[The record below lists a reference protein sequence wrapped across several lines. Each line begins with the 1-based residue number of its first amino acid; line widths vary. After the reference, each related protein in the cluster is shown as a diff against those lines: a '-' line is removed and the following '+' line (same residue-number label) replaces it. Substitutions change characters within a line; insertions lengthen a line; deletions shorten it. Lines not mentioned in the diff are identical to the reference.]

1 MTRPGTSGR
10 TRRLFGATEM
20 IVNEQSFMK
29 SLFHGVIAEEM
40 IFPFPEMPSEDR
52 ENTAMILE
60 SVRKFFAA
68 NVDSAKIDREH
79 QIPPEV
85 LEGAKGLGLYG
96 LQIPTEY
103 DGIGLSNTAYARV
116 MQEVG
121 ALDPSI
127 AVTLGAHQSIGLKAI
142 LLFGTPEQKRRYLP
156 KLASGEWTAAFALTE
171 PSAGSDA
178 AAIKTRADMAAD
190 GSHYV
195 LNGSKIWITN
205 GATADVFTIFARTS
219 TLEEG
224 SKPRI
229 TAFIVERSMGVK
241 NGPPEHKL
249 GIRGSST
256 TEIFMEDVKVPAEN
270 VIGEVGK
277 GFKVA
282 MEVLN
287 SGRLGLAAGSHGA
300 CTTLIKMAIERVQER
315 RAFGRNIGEFGLI
328 KDKIATML
336 AQTYALESITY
347 LTAGIVD
354 AKAADYSLES
364 AICKVMGSET
374 LWSVVNE
381 TLQIA
386 AGIGYMQ
393 DYPYERMLRDARI
406 NLIFEGT
413 NEILR
418 CFVALSGMQGPGK
431 ALAEVVKAM
440 REPIKG
446 FGLLSDFAIRKA
458 RTVLGRERMS
468 RAHPLL
474 SREAVIFEEYTG
486 ELAAHTEN
494 VLRKHG
500 RDIAEMQF
508 TQRRIAD
515 MSIDLYAMAACI
527 ARTTRAIERR
537 GEEGARREIDLTTIF
552 TGMAHKRLR
561 QQVSDFQKNDD
572 ELRKSTASRA
582 YADGAYPFDIV

>member
-1 MTRPGTSGR
+1 MPP
-10 TRRLFGATEM
+10 M
-20 IVNEQSFMK
+20 IEQSFMK
-29 SLFHGVIAEEM
+29 ALFHGVIAEDI
-40 IFPFPEMPSEDR
+40 IFPYPEMPSDDR
-52 ENTAMILE
+52 DNTSMILD
-60 SVRKFFAA
+60 SVRRFFAA

-85 LEGAKGLGLYG
+85 MDGLKSLGLFG

-103 DGIGLSNTAYARV
+103 DGIGLSATSYARV
-116 MQEVG
+116 TQEVG

-127 AVTLGAHQSIGLKAI
+127 AVTLGAHQSIGLKGI

-156 KLASGEWTAAFALTE
+156 KLATGEWTAAFALTE

-178 AAIKTRADMAAD
+178 AAIKTRAELSAD
-190 GSHYV
+190 GSRYI

-205 GATADVFTIFARTS
+205 GAFADIFTVFARTS
-219 TLEEG
+219 ALEEG
-224 SKPRI
+224 QKPKI
-229 TAFIVERSMGVK
+229 TAFIVERAMGVK
-241 NGPPEHKL
+241 SGSNEHKL

-256 TEIFMEDVKVPAEN
+256 TEIFLEDVAVPREN
-270 VIGEVGK
+270 VLGEVGR

-287 SGRLGLAAGSHGA
+287 SGRLGLAAGAVGLA
-300 CTTLIKMAIERVQER
+300 AVLVKMAIERVQER

-328 KDKIATML
+328 KDKIASML
-336 AQTYALESITY
+336 ASTYALESMTY

-354 AKAADYSLES
+354 SKLADYSLES
-364 AICKVMGSET
+364 AICKIFGSET
-374 LWSVVNE
+374 VWNVVNE

-431 ALAEVVKAM
+431 ALADVVKAM

-446 FGLLSDFAIRKA
+446 FGLLSDFAVRKA
-458 RTVLGRERMS
+458 KSVLGRERMT

-474 SREAVIFEEYTG
+474 SREAVIFEEFTA
-486 ELAAHTEN
+486 ELASQTEA

-500 RDIAEMQF
+500 REIAEMQF
-508 TQRRIAD
+508 TQKRIAEIT
-515 MSIDLYAMAACI
+515 IDLYAVAACI
-527 ARTTRAIERR
+527 SRTTRAIERR
-537 GEEGARREIDLTTIF
+537 GEEGARREIDLTNIF
-552 TGMAHKRLR
+552 TTGAQKRLR
-561 QQVSDFQKNDD
+561 QNVADFSRNDD
-572 ELRKSTASRA
+572 ELRKAVASRA
-582 YADGAYPFDIV
+582 YTDRGYPFDVI